1 MANPKTRLRLPIRVG
16 LYTCALGTVFA
27 LFYTTLFAKTTA
39 SNSTNEDTT
48 AVVYAMNGEPTR
60 VSSSNSTNKNNSDA
74 SNGSSLENDEKLAY
88 VSSSNNEQSIGDVQ
102 NSENVGGQES
112 VKDEN
117 VDSTSMSEGNLDEN
131 SSSEV
136 DEPALPQEE
145 SESDSTSASDLDAS
159 EENAAQGTDYGYP
172 VVAKSDDAITKTI
185 LIDVGHGGTDLGD
198 ASKDGVIEKNV
209 TLDLALKL
217 KKHLETQ
224 NPNLNV
230 VLTREDDATTHG
242 TSSWEDLTWRRNK
255 QEDVNPDYYLSLHAH
270 SDDSDSATFYIN
282 PDDPQTEILTTLMAQ
297 NLANAGWTTPSNTI
311 TTDTYPLQLISMA
324 NSHAAMLEL
333 GSLKSSTSLKLFK
346 DSETMEKTAAA
357 LANAI
362 STTIL
367 NNPDAPAYSSVQKQ
381 LAQKVNSS
389 L

>member
-16 LYTCALGTVFA
+16 LYTCALATVFA
-27 LFYTTLFAKTTA
+27 LLYTTLFAKTTA
-39 SNSTNEDTT
+39 FKSASAATT
-48 AVVYAMNGEPTR
+48 AFVYAMNGEP
-60 VSSSNSTNKNNSDA
+60 VPVFSSTSTHENNSDA
-74 SNGSSLENDEKLAY
+74 SNETSLEPTDPLAF
-88 VSSSNNEQSIGDVQ
+88 VSSSDNEQSIGDIPDAQ
-102 NSENVGGQES
+102 SPAQQS
-112 VKDEN
+112 STQDEIL
-117 VDSTSMSEGNLDEN
+117 DSTSTPEENPDEN
-131 SSSEV
+131 ASFQV
-136 DEPALPQEE
+136 DEPALPEE
-145 SESDSTSASDLDAS
+145 QSESDSASASDLGAN
-159 EENAAQGTDYGYP
+159 EENATQSTDYGYP
-172 VVAKSDDAITKTI
+172 IVAKSDDAVTKTI

-198 ASKDGVIEKNV
+198 VSKDGVIEKNV

-217 KKHLETQ
+217 KSHLETQ

-230 VLTREDDATTHG
+230 ILTREDDATTHG

-255 QEDVNPDYYLSLHAH
+255 QEEVNPDYYLSLHTHA
-270 SDDSDSATFYIN
+270 DDSDGATFYIN
-282 PDDPQTEILTTLMAQ
+282 PDDVQTEILTTLMAQ
-297 NLANAGWTTPSNTI
+297 NLASAGWTTPSNTI

-333 GSLKSSTSLKLFK
+333 GSLKSSASLDLFK
-346 DSETMEKTAAA
+346 DSEAMEKTAAA

-367 NNPDAPAYSSVQKQ
+367 GNPDAPAYSSVQKQ